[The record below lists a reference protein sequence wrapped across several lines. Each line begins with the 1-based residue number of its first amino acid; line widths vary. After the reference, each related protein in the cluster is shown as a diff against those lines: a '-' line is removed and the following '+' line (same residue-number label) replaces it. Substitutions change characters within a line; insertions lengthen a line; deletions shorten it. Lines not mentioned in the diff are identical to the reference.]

1 MCEGD
6 FRVYVKDILEAIR
19 RIDDYLGAL
28 TFEEFS
34 KDDRTMDAV
43 IRNFAVIGEAAKH
56 VPFGVKKKY
65 SEVSWKRMAEMRDKV
80 IHEYFGVDLRLL
92 WDTSKLGQQLQ

>member
-1 MCEGD
+1 MREGD

-34 KDDRTMDAV
+34 KDYKTVDAV

-56 VPFGVKKKY
+56 VPFSIKKKY
-65 SEVSWKRMAEMRDKV
+65 PEISWKRIAGMRDKV
-80 IHEYFGVDLRLL
+80 IHEYFGVDLRIFVGYI
-92 WDTSKLGQQLQ
+92 KK